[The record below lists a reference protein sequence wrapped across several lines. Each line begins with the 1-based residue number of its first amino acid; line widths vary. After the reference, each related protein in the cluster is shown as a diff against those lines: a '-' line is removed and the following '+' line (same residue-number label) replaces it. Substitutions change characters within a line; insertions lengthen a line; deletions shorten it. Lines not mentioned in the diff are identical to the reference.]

1 MKVHAY
7 MRYYITMVYDFVFNT
22 DTADIPKGVKESC
35 KGKKNRWK
43 EVVVT
48 KKTNQDLT
56 VSQKL

>member
-1 MKVHAY
+1 
-7 MRYYITMVYDFVFNT
+7 MRYYIMMVYDFVFNT

-35 KGKKNRWK
+35 KGKRNRWK